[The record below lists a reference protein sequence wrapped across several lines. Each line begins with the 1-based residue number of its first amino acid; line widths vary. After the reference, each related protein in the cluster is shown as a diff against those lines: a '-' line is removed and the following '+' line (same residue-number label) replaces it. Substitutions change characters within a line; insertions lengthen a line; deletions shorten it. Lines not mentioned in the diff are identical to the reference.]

1 LTLKQNPA
9 PVTGEQVPNF
19 LSSTQ
24 DSSKVLF
31 IIYHFRKPYN
41 LTEFSDILRMHD
53 NDTKRLSRLVA
64 ILTQLQTRRL
74 VTSTK
79 LAEKFGVSTRT
90 IYRDLKALEQAGVP
104 ILTEDGKGYTLMEGY
119 TIPPVMFSANQANAL
134 ILAEQLVLKNRD
146 SSLINDY
153 AQAIDKI
160 KAVLRQSEKD
170 KANLLS
176 LRTKFTKLE
185 NFEIKSNSLSTLQNA
200 LTNFYLVKFDYIN
213 AENKESKRTVE
224 PFALINTT
232 ESWLLVGYCHLRKE
246 FRYFRLDRIQK
257 LEIQQ
262 ENFTPH
268 KMTLQ
273 EFFEKYHGH

>member
-1 LTLKQNPA
+1 MN
-9 PVTGEQVPNF
+9 
-19 LSSTQ
+19 
-24 DSSKVLF
+24 
-31 IIYHFRKPYN
+31 
-41 LTEFSDILRMHD
+41 D

-119 TIPPVMFSANQANAL
+119 KIPPIMFSENQANAL
-134 ILAEQLVLKNRD
+134 ILVEQLVLKNRD
-146 SSLINDY
+146 SSLINNY
-153 AQAIDKI
+153 TEAIDKI

-176 LRTKFTKLE
+176 LRSKFAKLE
-185 NFEIKSNSLSTLQNA
+185 NYEIKSNILSSLQNA
-200 LTNFYLVKFDYIN
+200 ITNFYLAKLHYIS
-213 AENKESKRTVE
+213 AENKLSERVVE
-224 PFALINTT
+224 PFALLSIL
-232 ESWLLVGYCHLRKE
+232 EGWLMVAYCRLRKE

-257 LEIQQ
+257 LQIQQ
-262 ENFTPH
+262 EKFTPH

-273 EFFEKYHGH
+273 EFFEKYHDH

>member
-1 LTLKQNPA
+1 MN
-9 PVTGEQVPNF
+9 
-19 LSSTQ
+19 
-24 DSSKVLF
+24 
-31 IIYHFRKPYN
+31 
-41 LTEFSDILRMHD
+41 D
-53 NDTKRLSRLVA
+53 NNTKRLSRLVA

-74 VTSTK
+74 VTSSK
-79 LAEKFGVSTRT
+79 LAEKFGVSSRT

-119 TIPPVMFSANQANAL
+119 KIPPIMFTEKQANAL
-134 ILAEQLVLKNRD
+134 ILAEQLILKNKD

-153 AQAIDKI
+153 AEAIDKI
-160 KAVLRQSEKD
+160 KAVLRQSEKE

-176 LRTKFTKLE
+176 LRTKFSKLD
-185 NFEIKSNSLSTLQNA
+185 NYEIKSNILSTLQIA
-200 LTNFYLVKFDYIN
+200 ITNFYLVNFEYTN

-224 PFALINTT
+224 PFALLNIS
-232 ESWLLVGYCHLRKE
+232 EGWLLVAYCRLRKE

-257 LEIQQ
+257 LQVQQ

-273 EFFEKYHGH
+273 EFFEKYHDH

>member
-1 LTLKQNPA
+1 MN
-9 PVTGEQVPNF
+9 
-19 LSSTQ
+19 
-24 DSSKVLF
+24 
-31 IIYHFRKPYN
+31 
-41 LTEFSDILRMHD
+41 D
-53 NDTKRLSRLVA
+53 NYTKRLPRLVA

-79 LAEKFGVSTRT
+79 LAENFGVSTRT

-119 TIPPVMFSANQANAL
+119 KIPPIMFSENQANAL

-153 AQAIDKI
+153 AEAIDKI
-160 KAVLRQSEKD
+160 KAVLRQTEKD

-176 LRTKFTKLE
+176 LRTKFAKLD
-185 NFEIKSNSLSTLQNA
+185 NFEIKSNILSSLQNA

-232 ESWLLVGYCHLRKE
+232 ESWLLVAFCHLRKE

-257 LEIQQ
+257 LQIQQ